1 MGLAEE
7 THQAPCH
14 MGSDFRLDAGSHWV
28 QSGEL
33 QGQTGAALETRL
45 DQGGLDL
52 TYQPKG
58 GLISLGPV

>member
-1 MGLAEE
+1 MD
-7 THQAPCH
+7 
-14 MGSDFRLDAGSHWV
+14 SDFRLDATSHWV

-45 DQGGLDL
+45 DQGGSDS
-52 TYQPKG
+52 TYQHKG